1 MTSKAWRSPHPDYD
15 KIWRAAPPGY
25 TAATSKKVCAE
36 CTPEHRQEELEY
48 QRAWKARLHEEV
60 YGAYGGA
67 CACCGE
73 AEPRFLMIDHVNGD
87 GAEHR
92 RSIGICAGFK
102 FYLWLRREGF
112 PNDPVLQ
119 VLCANC
125 SLAKERG
132 GCPHKES

>member
-1 MTSKAWRSPHPDYD
+1 MTTSPPEYHRQ
-15 KIWRAAPPGY
+15 WRAKRPGY
-25 TAATSKKVCAE
+25 AAAASKKVRAE
-36 CTPEHRQEELEY
+36 WTLEKRQEALEY
-48 QRAWKARLHEEV
+48 RRAWKARLHEEV

-92 RSIGICAGFK
+92 RSIGVCAGFK
-102 FYLWLRREGF
+102 FYLWLRREDF
-112 PNDPVLQ
+112 RNNPALQ
-119 VLCANC
+119 VLCANF

-132 GCPHKES
+132 GCPHKG